1 MTVPLITLND
11 GVTIPQLGFGV
22 WQVDDAEVVDPVLKA
37 LEVGYRHIDTAA
49 IYGNERGV
57 GKAIAESGVARDQL
71 FVTSKLWNDSHKK
84 ADARRGIE
92 ETLKK
97 LGLDQLDLYLI
108 HWPATV
114 KYGEEYIEAWDA
126 LQEFKAEGLTRSV
139 GVSNF
144 TLANLDTLNGETPS
158 INQIEMH
165 PSFPQLTFR
174 EELRARGI
182 TPEAYSPLGNQKE
195 PSDLELPAVK
205 GIAEQTGLSP
215 AQVIIRWHLQIGN
228 IVIPKSVTPKRIEEN
243 FDVFGAEL
251 TPAQVDALSGL
262 DSGHRQGAD
271 PETADF

>member
-49 IYGNERGV
+49 VYGNERGV
-57 GKAIAESGVARDQL
+57 GKAIAESGVGRDQL
-71 FVTSKLWNDSHKK
+71 FVTSKLWNDHHKK

-92 ETLKK
+92 ETLEK

-114 KYGEEYIEAWDA
+114 MYGEEYIEAWDA
-126 LQEFKAEGLTRSV
+126 LQEFKAEGLARSI

-144 TLANLDTLNGETPS
+144 TLANLDKLKGEIPS

-174 EELRARGI
+174 EELKQRTI

-205 GIAEQTGLSP
+205 DIAEQTGLSP

-228 IVIPKSVTPKRIEEN
+228 VVIPKSVTPKRIEEN

>member
-1 MTVPLITLND
+1 MITLND
-11 GVTIPQLGFGV
+11 GVEIPQLGFGV
-22 WQVDDAEVVDPVLKA
+22 WQVKDEEVVDPVLKA

-92 ETLKK
+92 ETLEK

-144 TLANLDTLNGETPS
+144 TLANLDKLNGETPS

-243 FDVFGAEL
+243 FDVFGTEL
-251 TPAQVDALSGL
+251 TAAQVDALRGL
-262 DSGHRQGAD
+262 DAGHRQGAD
-271 PETADF
+271 PDTAEF